1 MVSIEKL
8 VDLYNNFGDREKL
21 SPLLSADEML
31 FDDNLTNK
39 QRNWI
44 ERFIIV
50 WDYTTNLDVQLK
62 KKEKMKKAKKLDEM
76 TNDEL
81 SKAWQKKIEKHLL
94 GKSIIK
100 VEYMSEKDS
109 EEQGWSNRPI
119 QILLNNGVWLTMTS
133 DDEGNNG
140 GAIHT
145 NIKELPIIPV
155 IY

>member
-44 ERFIIV
+44 ERFIVV

-76 TNDEL
+76 TNNEL
-81 SKAWQKKIEKHLL
+81 SEAWQKRINKYLVGRTIV
-94 GKSIIK
+94 K
-100 VEYMSEKDS
+100 VEYCS
-109 EEQGWSNRPI
+109 EELADQQGWHCQPI
-119 QILLNNGVWLTMTS
+119 QILLDNGTWLTPTS

-145 NIKELPIIPV
+145 NIKELPIIP
-155 IY
+155 II

>member
-44 ERFIIV
+44 ERFIVV

-76 TNDEL
+76 TNNEL
-81 SKAWQKKIEKHLL
+81 SEAWQKRINKYLVGRTIV
-94 GKSIIK
+94 K
-100 VEYMSEKDS
+100 VEYCT
-109 EEQGWSNRPI
+109 EELADQQGWHCQPI
-119 QILLNNGVWLTMTS
+119 QILLDNGTWLTPTS

-145 NIKELPIIPV
+145 NIKELPIIP
-155 IY
+155 II